1 MARRLKRFT
10 TDRLDHYEQLLYA
23 TVVDYQDPVSGLI
36 PGYRCGGHH
45 AWVRDN
51 VYCVYAMWG
60 LSMAYKKH
68 ADLDEDRAKAYE
80 LEHRAVKLMRGL
92 LKAMMLQTD
101 KLERFK
107 ESQCGTDSLHAK
119 YDVSTGETCV
129 GDNDYGHLQVDATSV
144 FLLVLAQ
151 LTAGGVQVIFNL
163 DEVAFV
169 QNLVFYIESA
179 YYVPDFGMWE
189 RGEKT
194 NRGIRELNA
203 SSVGMAKA
211 AMQALNELDLFGGRG
226 GPASTIHVLADDR
239 QKCDAV
245 LTSMLPR
252 ESNSKEV
259 DGALI
264 AVAGFPAFAIDDPE
278 LIELTRNTI
287 IEKLQGQYGCKRFL
301 RDGYKTPR
309 EDSRRPYYEP
319 WELQAFER
327 IECEWPLFFCFLI
340 IDANFRD
347 DRAMADMYVDMLDK
361 LLVKTD
367 DGLKLVPQM
376 YAVPAG
382 AAVSEY
388 NHPLSQTRVPIGE
401 IPFMWAQSLYIVG
414 RLLEEHFLSPGEL
427 DPLNRRLTSLKKP
440 ELVVQVALLAEDW
453 TVKEKVSSI
462 YPDIQTIMEAA
473 PIEVYPA
480 RVLGDLWSYLGQAR
494 KLGLSGRLSRDVG
507 LLATSK
513 IYILQDRPCVFTP
526 QNLDSE
532 EFHLL
537 NDVDLFSS
545 TLRAN
550 VAMLRA
556 HWRASGR
563 PTMVVTLQ
571 ARQLSGDRV
580 PVSLRQTIKK
590 LVSGYVHGTRV
601 SLNHIDELFKT
612 SCVTSLDFL
621 GDYEN
626 GYPDRLPKMIRDYLE
641 REMSSTFLRPTREK
655 LAFRLRPS
663 SSGGST
669 PVERTPRR
677 HRASSADRIAVG
689 RRKSVATGM
698 IRRSRSLARSSPAS
712 EETYHDYRLQQ
723 TALVSGLSSL
733 VVSRRGS
740 VSGEEEVPF
749 CAISEL
755 QFEQVAEFEL
765 LTTLRETTM
774 MEEQGDIL
782 FYLSI
787 NKGLN
792 WDTGLGF
799 PTSVVTVWN
808 LFQDFYERACQEQ
821 RWGLVRHFAGPVG
834 KRVGDLAMSVTDLL
848 VRQKQVT
855 VGRPPMHEHVI
866 MRPLPAKELRKIIS
880 DAHPGDQSMAMLTQE
895 LLTYL
900 AMFIQTDPH
909 LFREV
914 VRLRVGLIIQVMASE
929 VARASRCDAQDAVE
943 VLLNL
948 SPYEMQS
955 LLLATFSGH
964 EIHALDAIS
973 APDSQPESASTSRRK
988 MSVAQVFVLGSVDL
1002 DEGEESVPS
1011 EHPERGQWVRRRKL
1025 DGALNRVP
1033 VGFYSR
1039 VWGVLERC
1047 PGIWIRGKCLP
1058 QGLTREMTAGEFK
1071 FALRVEEMLNKIP
1084 QPEYRQLLVEALM
1097 VISLTLENDA
1107 VYMFRDPLDVEGIVL
1122 RAHGIFLE
1130 DQRQYVGNS
1139 TLCCCGS
1146 PPVRPCNTVV
1156 GICEHFY
1163 DSAPSGCFGTM
1174 TYLVRAVAH
1183 MINELP
1189 ASLIQCAPS

>member
-1 MARRLKRFT
+1 MARRLKRVS

-23 TVVDYQDPVSGLI
+23 TVVDSQDPVSGLI

-68 ADLDEDRAKAYE
+68 ADIDEDRAKAYE

-92 LKAMMLQTD
+92 LKAMMLQKD

-107 ESQCGTDSLHAK
+107 ESQSGTDSLHAK
-119 YDVSTGETCV
+119 YDVSTGQTCV
-129 GDNDYGHLQVDATSV
+129 GDNDYGHLQIDATSV

-151 LTAGGVQVIFNL
+151 LTAGGVQVIYNL

-169 QNLVFYIESA
+169 QNLWFYIESA
-179 YYVPDFGMWE
+179 YCIPDFGMPS
-189 RGEKT
+189 
-194 NRGIRELNA
+194 A
-203 SSVGMAKA
+203 SWTCS
-211 AMQALNELDLFGGRG
+211 GGRG
-226 GPASTIHVLADDR
+226 GPASTIHVLSDER

-264 AVAGFPAFAIDDPE
+264 AVAGFPAFAIDDPD

-287 IEKLQGQYGCKRFL
+287 IEKLQGRYGCKRFL
-301 RDGYKTPR
+301 RDGYKTPH

-319 WELQAFER
+319 WELEAFER

-347 DRAMADMYVDMLDK
+347 DREMAEMYVDMLDK
-361 LLVKTD
+361 HAREDGRCLEQQQRFLQFMMA
-367 DGLKLVPQM
+367 GLKLVPQM
-376 YAVPAG
+376 YAVPAD

-388 NHPLSQTRVPIGE
+388 KRPPQPDSSAHRE

-427 DPLNRRLTSLKKP
+427 EPAQPASHLSQEA

-462 YPDIQTIMEAA
+462 YPDIQTIMEAG

-480 RVLGDLWSYLGQAR
+480 RVLGDLWAYLGQDR

-571 ARQLSGDRV
+571 ARQMSGDRV
-580 PVSLRQTIKK
+580 PASLRQTIKK

-601 SLNHIDELFKT
+601 SLNHIDELFNT
-612 SCVTSLDFL
+612 SGVTSLDFL

-655 LAFRLRPS
+655 SAFRLRPS
-663 SSGGST
+663 SSRGSS
-669 PVERTPRR
+669 PGEETPRR

-689 RRKSVATGM
+689 RRKSMATGM
-698 IRRSRSLARSSPAS
+698 IRRSRSLTSQ
-712 EETYHDYRLQQ
+712 ETYRDYHLQPP
-723 TALVSGLSSL
+723 ALVSNLSSP
-733 VVSRRGS
+733 VMSRRGS
-740 VSGEEEVPF
+740 SYGEEEVPF

-755 QFEQVAEFEL
+755 QFEQV
-765 LTTLRETTM
+765 
-774 MEEQGDIL
+774 
-782 FYLSI
+782 
-787 NKGLN
+787 
-792 WDTGLGF
+792 
-799 PTSVVTVWN
+799 
-808 LFQDFYERACQEQ
+808 
-821 RWGLVRHFAGPVG
+821 
-834 KRVGDLAMSVTDLL
+834 
-848 VRQKQVT
+848 
-855 VGRPPMHEHVI
+855 
-866 MRPLPAKELRKIIS
+866 
-880 DAHPGDQSMAMLTQE
+880 
-895 LLTYL
+895 
-900 AMFIQTDPH
+900 
-909 LFREV
+909 
-914 VRLRVGLIIQVMASE
+914 RL
-929 VARASRCDAQDAVE
+929 
-943 VLLNL
+943 
-948 SPYEMQS
+948 
-955 LLLATFSGH
+955 
-964 EIHALDAIS
+964 
-973 APDSQPESASTSRRK
+973 
-988 MSVAQVFVLGSVDL
+988 
-1002 DEGEESVPS
+1002 
-1011 EHPERGQWVRRRKL
+1011 
-1025 DGALNRVP
+1025 
-1033 VGFYSR
+1033 
-1039 VWGVLERC
+1039 
-1047 PGIWIRGKCLP
+1047 
-1058 QGLTREMTAGEFK
+1058 
-1071 FALRVEEMLNKIP
+1071 
-1084 QPEYRQLLVEALM
+1084 
-1097 VISLTLENDA
+1097 
-1107 VYMFRDPLDVEGIVL
+1107 
-1122 RAHGIFLE
+1122 
-1130 DQRQYVGNS
+1130 
-1139 TLCCCGS
+1139 
-1146 PPVRPCNTVV
+1146 
-1156 GICEHFY
+1156 
-1163 DSAPSGCFGTM
+1163 
-1174 TYLVRAVAH
+1174 
-1183 MINELP
+1183 
-1189 ASLIQCAPS
+1189 